1 VPAPYSETLW
11 DHFNSPRN
19 AGRMPAPATVGNASL
34 GGRAPHFTIYVKVD
48 GGRVTKASFQ
58 TTGCGYAIAACSALT
73 ELVAG
78 KMIAECQAISVP
90 QLVRALDGMPEHK
103 RFCARLAIDAL
114 RDALSKSDVK
124 HEDVTQ
130 VPTNRED

>member
-1 VPAPYSETLW
+1 MRVVVSALYSETLW

-19 AGRMPAPATVGNASL
+19 AGRIPAPDAVGNASL
-34 GGRAPHFTIYVKVD
+34 GGRAPHFTIYVNLD
-48 GGRVTKASFQ
+48 GGRVTKACFQ

-78 KMIAECQAISVP
+78 KTIAECQAISVP
-90 QLVRALDGMPEHK
+90 HLVKALDGMPEHK

-114 RDALSKSDVK
+114 RDALGKSDV
-124 HEDVTQ
+124 
-130 VPTNRED
+130 RM